1 MRRTKW
7 SALAFLFSG
16 ALILSAC
23 GQQGSSSSAAESE
36 APPASGSQPA
46 ETGGATGEFADTIT
60 MALDAQVGQMSNANT
75 DVPTGR
81 ITALIY
87 DFLYT
92 LNDKLEPTPQLAT
105 DLCDV
110 SEDEITWTCTL
121 VDNAFFHNGD
131 PITVDDVV
139 YTYQLAIS
147 DNCTYNPSVCLAPF
161 VESVEAVDDSTVQFT
176 LIEPYAPF
184 ATTILPGIGIESKA
198 VIEAAYQDF
207 AGGTEGLDPAEV
219 TAAIDAI
226 TGASGAETP
235 DSAACEAAAAQ
246 GTAILDQAGLEYGSA
261 EDFAT
266 EDDPETTDVDE
277 TSDGQCDFAASL
289 LDQLNGISSQ
299 LESEGVDAV
308 AAVYNLL
315 SFNQEPVGSGP
326 YQVDSCSL
334 EGCVLTA
341 FEDYWNG
348 APVTNTIE
356 MPIYTDVATAAN
368 ALAAGDLDWVND
380 LTPDAR
386 AALQGAV
393 ADGSVKLAEY
403 NDFGHY
409 EMQYNM
415 HESIPL
421 PDGTDWQGWF
431 YDANLRKAVQYCIDK
446 ANLVDIATD
455 GNGVPIEADI
465 PPASWAFN
473 PDLQPVE
480 RDVEAANSF
489 ITDGYTDEN
498 GDQPF
503 GAPIHQ
509 WTLGDDGIYVNEN
522 GDRLSALVLVRAGQ
536 QDRIDFMNLLA
547 EEVAD
552 CGIEINVQAADFQT
566 VLSPSLDWPHIP
578 PGQSEPWHAYFGGWG
593 VGVDPDPYALFHSSQ
608 CSSEEQPATYNYVCL
623 QDDEIDKLIEEGLA
637 TSDQE
642 ERTQIYY
649 QYQERMQLL
658 QPYLFAWSNVNADGL
673 SAGMQYD
680 DGELELDS
688 PTWGWRRE
696 HLAKLA
702 DS

>member
-23 GQQGSSSSAAESE
+23 GQQGSSPSGGEESQ
-36 APPASGSQPA
+36 PPATGSEEPSQSTEP
-46 ETGGATGEFADTIT
+46 TGQFADTIT

-75 DVPTGR
+75 DVPTAR

-92 LNDKLEPTPQLAT
+92 LDDSLTPTPQLAA

-110 SEDEITWTCTL
+110 SDDELTWTCTI
-121 VDNAFFHNGD
+121 VDNALFHNGD

-139 YTYQLAIS
+139 YTYELAKS
-147 DNCTYNPSVCLAPF
+147 DNCTFNPSVCLAPF
-161 VESVEAVDDSTVQFT
+161 LDSVEAVDDTTVEFT

-184 ATTILPGIGIESKA
+184 ATTMLAGIGIESKA

-207 AGGTEGLDPAEV
+207 AGGTEGIDPAEV

-226 TGASGAETP
+226 TTATGAETP

-261 EDFAT
+261 EDFAV
-266 EDDPETTDVDE
+266 EDDPETADVDE

-289 LDQLNGISSQ
+289 LDQLNGISGQ

-326 YQVDSCSL
+326 YQVDSCGL

-348 APVTNTIE
+348 APVTKTIE

-386 AALQGAV
+386 AALAGAV
-393 ADGSVKLAEY
+393 SDGSVKLAEY
-403 NDFGHY
+403 NDFGNY
-409 EMQYNM
+409 DLQYNM
-415 HESIPL
+415 HESTPL
-421 PDGTDWQGWF
+421 ADGTDWQGWF

-446 ANLVDIATD
+446 PNLVDIATD
-455 GNGVPIEADI
+455 GNGVPIESDI
-465 PPASWAFN
+465 PPASWAFD

-480 RDVEAANSF
+480 RDVDAAKAF
-489 ITDGYTDEN
+489 IEEGSDE
-498 GDQPF
+498 F
-503 GAPIHQ
+503 GAPVHQ
-509 WTLGDDGIYVNEN
+509 WTMGDDGVYVNEN

-536 QDRIDFMNLLA
+536 QDRVDFMNLLA
-547 EEVAD
+547 EEVAE
-552 CGIEINVQAADFQT
+552 CGIEINVEAADFQT
-566 VLSPSLDWPHIP
+566 VLIPALDYPHIP
-578 PGQSEPWHAYFGGWG
+578 PGQTEPWAAYFGGWG

-608 CSSEEQPATYNYVCL
+608 CSSADQPGTYNYVCL
-623 QDDEIDKLIEEGLA
+623 QDDEIDQLIEDGLA

-649 QYQERMQLL
+649 QYQARMQEL

-680 DGELELDS
+680 DGDLELDS
-688 PTWGWRRE
+688 PNWGWRRE